1 MMHKYRKMCKHIM
14 IIFAVC
20 AFVFGTWQTAFGDPA
35 GTESEKYVSIDFD
48 EVDIRVFIKFISEL
62 TQKNFIIDN
71 RVKGNV
77 SIISPGKITV
87 KEAYRVFE
95 SVLEVHGFTAV
106 ESGEVS
112 KIIPMPVAREKNVE
126 TRLKNTPGVTED
138 KIVTQLIPL
147 NYADV
152 NLIKQLFTPMISKGS
167 IFLAYEP
174 TNTAIITDVYS
185 NIKRLIKII
194 EVIDVKD
201 VGRKITVFPVQFA
214 NAEKLVK
221 TLSSLFK
228 AQVQR
233 GKKMTIDQQ
242 SQFVADERTNSIILL
257 ANDFDTEKVL
267 ELLKIMDQEVP
278 KSDAKI
284 RVIYLENAK
293 AEDLATVLQAFSGT
307 VNKKEEGKKIAPVVS
322 DKVKITH
329 DAATNSLIIMADKD
343 DYQVLEGI
351 VKKLD
356 IPRPM
361 VYIEALIMEV
371 RDTDDFALGVE
382 WNFGTSAGEI
392 DTNESVAFGGFNA
405 TGNGINS
412 LPSVTDGSA
421 ALAGGFSVGIM
432 SEAITI
438 GGITFQSL
446 GAAIKA
452 VKTNEK
458 VRIISTPQIL
468 TTDNEEAEIS
478 VGENVPYLTSNSSGD
493 STYNNYEYKDVGVN
507 LKITPQISQGRFV
520 RLNIYQKTEKL
531 STSSTADVANT
542 PTTLKRTAETTVVV
556 KDAAT
561 VVIGGL
567 IGEDLSSV
575 DQQTPCLGGIPVLGN
590 LFKSK
595 SKSGIQTNLYI
606 FLTPRIIQN
615 PAEAQKVYQEKKES
629 IEDLTETQ
637 IPMYRGADEPAA
649 KGSAE

>member
-1 MMHKYRKMCKHIM
+1 MHKYRKMCKHVI

-20 AFVFGTWQTAFGDPA
+20 AFLFGTGQAGFGAPA
-35 GTESEKYVSIDFD
+35 GAESEKYVSIDFD

-62 TQKNFIIDN
+62 IQKNFIIDS

-106 ESGEVS
+106 ESGEIA
-112 KIIPMPVAREKNVE
+112 KIIPLPAAMGKNVE
-126 TRLKNTPGVTED
+126 TRLKKTPGVTED

-152 NLIKQLFTPMISKGS
+152 NLLKQLFTPMISKGS
-167 IFLAYEP
+167 ILLAYQP
-174 TNTAIITDVYS
+174 TNTIIITDIYS
-185 NIKRLIKII
+185 NIKRLMEII

-201 VGRKITVFPVQFA
+201 VGRKITVIPVRFA

-221 TLSSLFK
+221 TLSTLFK
-228 AQVQR
+228 IRVQR
-233 GKKMTIDQQ
+233 GKKVTVDQQ
-242 SQFVADERTNSIILL
+242 TQFVADERTNSIILL
-257 ANDFDTEKVL
+257 ANEFDTEKVR
-267 ELLKIMDQEVP
+267 ELLKIMDQNVP

-293 AEDLATVLQAFSGT
+293 AEELATVLQSLSGT
-307 VNKKEEGKKIAPVVS
+307 VNKKEEGKQIAPVVS

-329 DAATNSLIIMADKD
+329 DPATNSLIIMADKD
-343 DYQVLEGI
+343 DYQVLESI

-392 DTNESVAFGGFNA
+392 DSNESVVFGGFNA
-405 TGNGINS
+405 TGNGINA
-412 LPSVTDGSA
+412 LPTVTSESA
-421 ALAGGFSVGIM
+421 ELAGGFSVGIM
-432 SEAITI
+432 SESISI

-452 VKTNEK
+452 VRTNEN

-531 STSSTADVANT
+531 STSSTSGVGNT

-567 IGEDLSSV
+567 IGEDLSST
-575 DQQTPCLGGIPVLGN
+575 DQRTPCLGDVPVIGN

-595 SKSGIQTNLYI
+595 SNSSVQTNLYI

-615 PAEAQKVYQEKKES
+615 PVEAQKVYQEKKEG
-629 IEDLTETQ
+629 IESLTGTQ
-637 IPMYRGADEPAA
+637 IPMYRGADEPTA
-649 KGSAE
+649 KGRTEE